1 MIIYDPRS
9 YSDILLRWEGSVLPQ
24 VLLHLVGTGIV
35 SIVATIAQA
44 QPDINFDMPD
54 EGHKIFGFLVG
65 FLLVFRSTIAYNRFW
80 NGRGF
85 LNGLQNASM
94 EFMRNVCMFASS
106 EAGWVSALTPWS
118 QPCIAAHP
126 APTYPQGKDPEKAEA
141 LKAKRQTFRRLIT
154 QLMLIAALKLRGT
167 LGVPKRSSESDEGA
181 VESPLASST
190 NVSGWELPAWLVI
203 AQTHPLFTQKDVE
216 GYTTAGGNA
225 IFLCMRQ
232 ISHEVFP
239 LFKEKHYPHVNML
252 RTTVGHIK
260 DILGI
265 FGQCAA
271 ISDTPIPFPYVQMA
285 KVFTIMFLYTLPF
298 ALVTEL
304 GGFTIV
310 AVWILALGY
319 FGLDAIATEMED
331 PFGLDINDLDTK
343 ELVQEIEQGSRILLE
358 QLEKEPQMI
367 YDIEVFFD

>member
-1 MIIYDPRS
+1 M
-9 YSDILLRWEGSVLPQ
+9 
-24 VLLHLVGTGIV
+24 
-35 SIVATIAQA
+35 
-44 QPDINFDMPD
+44 
-54 EGHKIFGFLVG
+54 
-65 FLLVFRSTIAYNRFW
+65 VFRSTIAYNRFW

-216 GYTTAGGNA
+216 VSWVVRRSEGWIRRGTRTRAVVCVVVCPCGCVRECGTHACVCVGGGGGVRA
-225 IFLCMRQ
+225 RAR
-232 ISHEVFP
+232 H
-239 LFKEKHYPHVNML
+239 
-252 RTTVGHIK
+252 
-260 DILGI
+260 D
-265 FGQCAA
+265 
-271 ISDTPIPFPYVQMA
+271 SDRYRP
-285 KVFTIMFLYTLPF
+285 
-298 ALVTEL
+298 
-304 GGFTIV
+304 
-310 AVWILALGY
+310 
-319 FGLDAIATEMED
+319 
-331 PFGLDINDLDTK
+331 
-343 ELVQEIEQGSRILLE
+343 
-358 QLEKEPQMI
+358 
-367 YDIEVFFD
+367 